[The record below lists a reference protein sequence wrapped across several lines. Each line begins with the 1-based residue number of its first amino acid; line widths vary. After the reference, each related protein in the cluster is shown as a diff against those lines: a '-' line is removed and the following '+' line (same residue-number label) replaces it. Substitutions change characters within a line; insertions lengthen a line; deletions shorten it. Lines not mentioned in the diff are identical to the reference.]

1 MHSTSPPKPERMQDA
16 MLAEPTDD
24 PAPLPETDGGPHKG
38 KPGEARLCI
47 VYRAVRPLDEL
58 IRFVVGPDDHVVPD
72 LRRRLPGRGAWVTA
86 TRVAVDKA
94 VASKAFSRAFRRQ
107 VAAAPDLGEQVER
120 LLERAALDHLAL
132 ANKAGAVV
140 QGFVRV
146 EDALA
151 RKPIVALIH
160 AREAAEDGVS
170 KLRQAVRAEG
180 YGPADVRTIRDFS
193 VDQLD
198 LVLGRANVIHACLLA
213 GPASAGFLARAIS
226 LDRYRH

>member
-1 MHSTSPPKPERMQDA
+1 
-16 MLAEPTDD
+16 MLAETTDD
-24 PAPLPETDGGPHKG
+24 AAPVPETDGGPHKG

-58 IRFVVGPDDHVVPD
+58 IRFVVGPDDRVVPD

-86 TRVAVDKA
+86 TRAAVDKA
-94 VASKAFSRAFRRQ
+94 VASKAFSRAFKRQ
-107 VAAAPDLGEQVER
+107 VTASPDLGQEVDA

-140 QGFVRV
+140 QGFVRI
-146 EDALA
+146 EETLA
-151 RKPIVALIH
+151 RKPVVALIH

-170 KLRQAVRAEG
+170 KLRQALRAEG
-180 YGPADVRTIRDFS
+180 YGPADVRIVKDFS
-193 VDQLD
+193 VGQLD

-213 GPASAGFLARAIS
+213 GPAGAGFLARAIS